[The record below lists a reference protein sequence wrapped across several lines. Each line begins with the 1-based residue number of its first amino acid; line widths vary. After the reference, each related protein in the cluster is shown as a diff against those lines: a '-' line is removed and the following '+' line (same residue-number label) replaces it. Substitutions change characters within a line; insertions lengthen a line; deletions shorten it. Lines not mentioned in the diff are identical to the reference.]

1 MKIGGVGEEGGWRTE
16 IPAMVATWK
25 ATALGERDL
34 WSEFLRMMSGMSDMV
49 VGERR
54 GLENDK

>member
-1 MKIGGVGEEGGWRTE
+1 
-16 IPAMVATWK
+16 MVATWK